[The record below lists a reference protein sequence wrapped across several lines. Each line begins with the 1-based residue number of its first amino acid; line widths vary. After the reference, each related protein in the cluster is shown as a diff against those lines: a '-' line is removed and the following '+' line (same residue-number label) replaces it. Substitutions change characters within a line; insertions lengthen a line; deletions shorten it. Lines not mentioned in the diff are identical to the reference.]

1 MKWNCLFVWSNLSAS
16 RRTSQI
22 FGERWYGKSL
32 LGFCLVAA
40 IYWYWYISLLY
51 ISIICPGQNGGKEIS
66 PSILFYYPR
75 PHSWRRWRSPVSWG
89 DIGHHPSLFY
99 NLLRIEI
106 QIQIHHSWYLTT
118 PKKLRMI
125 ECDSIGGEKVV
136 ANWRGRLVPSR
147 QVQESQLF
155 HRILQSQV
163 KRSHMQGKCFFV
175 HIGMWWWL
183 SITKQHP

>member
-16 RRTSQI
+16 RMTSQI

-32 LGFCLVAA
+32 LG
-40 IYWYWYISLLY
+40 I
-51 ISIICPGQNGGKEIS
+51 
-66 PSILFYYPR
+66 SILFYYPR

-89 DIGHHPSLFY
+89 DIRHHPSLFY

-118 PKKLRMI
+118 PQKLRMI

>member
-32 LGFCLVAA
+32 LGFCLAAA

-118 PKKLRMI
+118 PQKLRMI
-125 ECDSIGGEKVV
+125 ECDSIGGEKVF

-147 QVQESQLF
+147 QL
-155 HRILQSQV
+155 
-163 KRSHMQGKCFFV
+163 
-175 HIGMWWWL
+175 
-183 SITKQHP
+183 